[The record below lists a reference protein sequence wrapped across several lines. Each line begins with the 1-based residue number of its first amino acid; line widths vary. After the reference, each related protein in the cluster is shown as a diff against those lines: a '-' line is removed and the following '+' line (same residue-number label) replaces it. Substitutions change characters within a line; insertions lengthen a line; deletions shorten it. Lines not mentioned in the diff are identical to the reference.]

1 MAKNPCDL
9 NHNGERNKKEE
20 GSSEIGVVGEVW
32 TKKDSYT
39 PEQSAVGALWA
50 RADISAHILVK

>member
-9 NHNGERNKKEE
+9 NQNGERNKKEE
-20 GSSEIGVVGEVW
+20 GSLEIGVVGEVW
-32 TKKDSYT
+32 TNKDSYT
-39 PEQSAVGALWA
+39 AERSAAGTLRA